1 MSENTHPVT
10 PAAPSAPVDVPVD
23 VDVPIRVLM
32 LFTIL
37 NRGGAETMVMNYY
50 RHIDRM
56 KVQFDFV
63 VHREERGAYEDEIE
77 QLGGRIY
84 RFMPLRPWTIPHY
97 KKQIKRFFDEHPEY
111 RIIHGQC
118 SESGYFFYK
127 EASRRKI
134 PHIIAHAHSSHVPF
148 DLKLV
153 FRTWL
158 KHKMRPYLTDYF
170 ACGIEAAEWL
180 FGKKLARKAMTL
192 PNAIDTKLYQFSE
205 TIRQKKREQLGIN
218 PQTMVICHVG
228 SFVKAKNHQFML
240 SVFIHLLEHNPDALL
255 LLIGDGELKCAIES
269 KVQALFLSENVRF
282 LGTRTDVNEL
292 LMASDVFLFPSIH
305 EGLPLS
311 LLEAQ
316 CSGLPCLISDG
327 VPQEACMTD
336 LTTCLSLHKNKV
348 EDWVNAIIK
357 QSAIHCGRSVYT
369 KQITAAGYD
378 VEQNALWL
386 QNYYLL

>member
-1 MSENTHPVT
+1 MVEKTEST
-10 PAAPSAPVDVPVD
+10 VPV
-23 VDVPIRVLM
+23 RVLM

-50 RHIDRM
+50 RLIDRT

-84 RFMPLRPWTIPHY
+84 RFMPFRPWTVPQY

-127 EASRRKI
+127 EASKRGT

-153 FRTWL
+153 VRTWL

-180 FGKKLARKAMTL
+180 FGKKLAQKAIVL

-205 TIRQKKREQLGIN
+205 TIRQVKREQMGIN
-218 PQTMVICHVG
+218 PHTMVVCHVG
-228 SFVKAKNHQFML
+228 SFIKAKNHQFIL
-240 SVFIHLLEHNPDALL
+240 SIFKRLLEHNPDALL
-255 LLIGDGELKCAIES
+255 LLIGDGELKCALES
-269 KVQALFLSENVRF
+269 KVEMLSISGKVKF

-316 CSGLPCLISDG
+316 CSGLPCVISDG

-336 LTTCLSLHKNKV
+336 LVIRLSLHDDI
-348 EDWVNAIIK
+348 EQWIDAISK
-357 QSAIHCGRSVYT
+357 LYPVSGDRSVYAQ
-369 KQITAAGYD
+369 KITDAYYD
-378 VEQNALWL
+378 IHHNAIRL
-386 QNYYLL
+386 QRFYVSL